1 MQAIRK
7 AVDATSKVLR
17 WLMIFLMALMVVS
30 MFTQVV
36 TRWIGVSVAW
46 TEEMTRFAC
55 IWLIFLGSA
64 ILADRSEHIAVTILD
79 SLLKGKAL
87 AVLNVLRKLCFLVFS
102 VVIVKVGFDA
112 AAMVARQTSPNMGIA
127 MNIMYISI
135 PIGSILTAL
144 YIVASVIAP
153 PHEEAQGEEVEQ
165 A

>member
-1 MQAIRK
+1 MTAVRK
-7 AVDATSKVLR
+7 AVDAVSKVLNV
-17 WLMIFLMALMVVS
+17 LMILLLVLMVVS

-36 TRWIGVSVAW
+36 TRWLGISVAW

-64 ILADRSEHIAVTILD
+64 LLAYNSDHIAVTILD
-79 SLLKGKAL
+79 SILKGKAL
-87 AVLNVLRKLCFLVFS
+87 VVLNAFRKLSFLAFS
-102 VVIVKVGFDA
+102 LIIVKVGFEA
-112 AAMVARQTSPNMGIA
+112 AAMVARQTSPNMA
-127 MNIMYISI
+127 VPMNLMYISI

-153 PHEEAQGEEVEQ
+153 PIKEEGEIE